1 MFFRILERV
10 QDSVD
15 AHPPEQAHA
24 AVAAERADL
33 DRLEGAN
40 GARDDFQMEAVESA
54 HGDGRQPLADAALA
68 NLAQHFVLG
77 AEDFLGPARERG
89 VALAESLVLRRV
101 RVRHGADSTP
111 PPPRRLAAITRH
123 IRGATPSC
131 GPRAS
136 SFRAAA
142 LSPHAK
148 ASSDAAVVGATRAAP
163 ASRAAARARCG
174 GSASSI
180 FRPSLRP
187 SPPKEDGPAEWPS
200 RSCCGAALRDRS
212 RDGPGRRTARAARRP
227 ATGASRPPPRT
238 PPRPSGPWP
247 PPRSGARAAG
257 RGR

>member
-1 MFFRILERV
+1 MARAMTSRWRPSNRPTAMGGSPSRMLRSRISRSTSSSGRKTSSA
-10 QDSVD
+10 Q
-15 AHPPEQAHA
+15 
-24 AVAAERADL
+24 RA
-33 DRLEGAN
+33 
-40 GARDDFQMEAVESA
+40 SA
-54 HGDGRQPLADAALA
+54 GSPWPNPLFSGECVSGMA
-68 NLAQHFVLG
+68 G
-77 AEDFLGPARERG
+77 
-89 VALAESLVLRRV
+89 
-101 RVRHGADSTP
+101 DSTP

-142 LSPHAK
+142 LSLPAK
-148 ASSDAAVVGATRAAP
+148 ASSDAAAVVARRAAP

-180 FRPSLRP
+180 FRLSLRP